1 MCNEIFSFSCQRIP
15 FFALASCYKSELF
28 ESLTHPFIILK
39 MIFVLKPSNLFII
52 DSKPLPL
59 LKGEKQFRMHPLL
72 PVHTYFS
79 SSFLILVV
87 FSPIVSLS
95 RKYSSLS
102 ACLLLLSFHC
112 FWNLLPLISFFFF
125 HLFCLFP
132 PESFLSCMFFSI
144 HLKFFSV
151 VSPSLFSYLYPQISW
166 VISILTLPDHL
177 P

>member
-125 HLFCLFP
+125 HLFFFPLNPSFHVCSSLSISNFFQLFP
-132 PESFLSCMFFSI
+132 HPFFHIFTPKSLESFPF
-144 HLKFFSV
+144 
-151 VSPSLFSYLYPQISW
+151 
-166 VISILTLPDHL
+166 
-177 P
+177 